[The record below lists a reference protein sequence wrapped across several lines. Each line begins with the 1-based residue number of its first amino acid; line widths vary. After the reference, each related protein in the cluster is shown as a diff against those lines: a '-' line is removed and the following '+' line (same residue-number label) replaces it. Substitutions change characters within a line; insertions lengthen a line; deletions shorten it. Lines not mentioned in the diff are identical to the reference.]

1 MIAVYAIKCIE
12 NNKSYIGVSNNI
24 NKNGITYLGS
34 IEASIKTNIPRTTLL
49 RYAKNNTNGWSCY
62 RLTNW
67 S

>member
-12 NNKSYIGVSNNI
+12 NNKSYYI
-24 NKNGITYLGS
+24 KDGITYLGS